1 MARHSIEYYR
11 KGIEGK
17 DKVVLSQA
25 VTLVESSL
33 KKDVDLGIELIE
45 QLEISVNSIRLGIS
59 GVPGVGKSTFIEAF
73 GNYLVDKGHKVA
85 VLAVDPSSQITGG
98 SILGDKTR
106 METLSRNPNAF
117 IRPSPSKLTLGG
129 VADRT
134 RETIL
139 LCEAAGYDV
148 IIIETVG
155 VGQSETKVHGMVDFF
170 LLLMLAG
177 AGDELQGIKKG
188 IMEIA
193 DGVVINKADGDNIKN
208 VNRARGECM
217 NALHMFAPNE
227 SNWQP
232 KVLTC
237 SSIEKTGLEEIWKMV
252 EHYQE
257 RMQESGYF
265 VQNRKYQNVT
275 WFNDRLHRS
284 ILDKILENPELK
296 AQMDSLESDISNGK
310 LNPNTA
316 LDQLMESIFPKT

>member
-1 MARHSIEYYR
+1 MSRHPIEYYK

-45 QLEISVNSIRLGIS
+45 QLKSNVNAIRLGIS
-59 GVPGVGKSTFIEAF
+59 GVPGVGKSTFIEVF
-73 GNYLVDKGHKVA
+73 GSYLVDKGHKVA
-85 VLAVDPSSQITGG
+85 VLAVDPSSEITGG

-106 METLSRNPNAF
+106 METLSRNPCAF

-208 VNRARGECM
+208 VNRARGEYT
-217 NALHMFAPNE
+217 NALHMFASNE

-232 KVLTC
+232 KVLPC
-237 SSIEKTGLEEIWKMV
+237 SSLEKTGLEEIWKMIQS
-252 EHYQE
+252 YQE
-257 RMQESGYF
+257 KMLESGYF
-265 VQNRKYQNVT
+265 DQNRKNQNVT
-275 WFNDRLHRS
+275 WFNDRLQKS
-284 ILDKILENPELK
+284 ILDKILEIPKLK
-296 AQMDSLESDISNGK
+296 SQLNDLEDEIAKGK

-316 LDQLMESIFPKT
+316 LNQFMESIFP

>member
-1 MARHSIEYYR
+1 MSRHSIEYYR

-45 QLEISVNSIRLGIS
+45 QLKSKVNSIRLGIS

-73 GNYLVDKGHKVA
+73 GSCLVDKGHKVA

-106 METLSRNPNAF
+106 METLSRNPSAF

-139 LCEAAGYDV
+139 LCESAGYDV

-208 VNRARGECM
+208 VNRARGEYT

-232 KVLTC
+232 KVLPC
-237 SSIEKTGLEEIWKMV
+237 SSIEKTGLEEIWKMILS
-252 EHYQE
+252 YQE
-257 RMQESGYF
+257 EMLESGYF
-265 VQNRKYQNVT
+265 NQNRKHQNVT
-275 WFNDRLHRS
+275 WFNDRLHKS
-284 ILDKILENPELK
+284 ILDKVLENPELK
-296 AQMDSLESDISNGK
+296 TQLDKLKAKISKGK

-316 LDQLMESIFPKT
+316 LNKLMESIFPKT